1 VSGSLNRVQVLGF
14 LGADPEVHTT
24 ADGKRIAN
32 LRVATTDSWVDKNT
46 GEKKSQ
52 TEWHRCTIFSD
63 GLAGVVERFL
73 RKGSRVYI
81 EGQLK
86 TRRWT
91 NQQGIDQYSTEIVI
105 QGLSGTLLM
114 LDNKDDSS
122 QSQQHGPQQAQSTP
136 PCRASNSIQYGQPQ
150 VVHSAPAPQRGRQLP
165 PEPDLGLQDDIVW

>member
-14 LGADPEVHTT
+14 LGADPEVRAT

-46 GEKKSQ
+46 GERKSQ

-86 TRRWT
+86 TRKWT
-91 NQQGIDQYSTEIVI
+91 NQQGVDQYSTEIVI

-114 LDNKDDSS
+114 LDNKDDA
-122 QSQQHGPQQAQSTP
+122 QVQHGPQQAQPTP
-136 PCRASNSIQYGQPQ
+136 PYRASNSVQYGQPQ
-150 VVHSAPAPQRGRQLP
+150 VVHSTPAPRGRQLP
-165 PEPDLGLQDDIVW
+165 PEPDLGLQDEITW